1 MEEQNDYA
9 VALGLGE
16 GFGWRVADQ
25 AFWKYWRAD
34 KVAMRAAGY
43 RVTRGD
49 ERAVAGVVHPGQEAS
64 ARRGVSARDLQNWS
78 HRRSIA
84 RGKGR

>member
-49 ERAVAGVVHPGQEAS
+49 ERAVASLPRS
-64 ARRGVSARDLQNWS
+64 RSFRPARR
-78 HRRSIA
+78 
-84 RGKGR
+84 